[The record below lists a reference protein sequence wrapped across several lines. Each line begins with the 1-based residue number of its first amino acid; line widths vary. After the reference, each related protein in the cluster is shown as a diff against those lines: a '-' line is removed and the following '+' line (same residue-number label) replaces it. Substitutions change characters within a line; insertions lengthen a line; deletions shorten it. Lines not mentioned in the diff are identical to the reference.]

1 MEKQKFACTAF
12 QKFGHSVEIE
22 LNVMSSVFTPY
33 LEYKLQQIHVQ
44 QSITLRV
51 LAMILE
57 SI

>member
-44 QSITLRV
+44 QSITF
-51 LAMILE
+51 
-57 SI
+57 